1 MSKVLM
7 SKVELMIL
15 KKLKKRLSVIN
26 ILVYKISVT
35 NIVLQHRRFFLNWK
49 QSVVSTT
56 EKLKSNLST
65 KLATENSENI
75 LKLKVK

>member
-1 MSKVLM
+1 M

-56 EKLKSNLST
+56 EKLKSHLST

>member
-1 MSKVLM
+1 M

-26 ILVYKISVT
+26 ILVYKISVINT
-35 NIVLQHRRFFLNWK
+35 VLQHRRFSLNWK
-49 QSVVSTT
+49 QAVVSTT
-56 EKLKSNLST
+56 EKLKSYLST

>member
-1 MSKVLM
+1 M

-26 ILVYKISVT
+26 ILVYKISVINT
-35 NIVLQHRRFFLNWK
+35 VLQHRRFSLNWK
-49 QSVVSTT
+49 QAVVSTT
-56 EKLKSNLST
+56 EKLKSHLST

>member
-1 MSKVLM
+1 MSKV
-7 SKVELMIL
+7 VLMIL

-26 ILVYKISVT
+26 I
-35 NIVLQHRRFFLNWK
+35 VLQHLCFFLNWK
-49 QSVVSTT
+49 QAVVSTI
-56 EKLKSNLST
+56 EKLKSHLSA

>member
-1 MSKVLM
+1 M

-26 ILVYKISVT
+26 ILVYKISVINT
-35 NIVLQHRRFFLNWK
+35 VSQHRRFSLNWK
-49 QSVVSTT
+49 QALVSTT
-56 EKLKSNLST
+56 EKLKSHLST